1 MYWCSSLTLQNNTMK
16 FIFEISWF
24 MLLCYILFCAI
35 YLFFLS
41 LLDTTCLFSQLG
53 FPTSLSI
60 MCTWS
65 LLLPFIF
72 FLITKPLIEASLHHN
87 FSIPLFA
94 NIFHSFY
101 LPFKVADQ
109 NQTTH
114 VQLNNSYFKYIVK
127 TWIIWFWYIDPNQLL
142 CVCANAWSANLHIE
156 IVKIQICEWIYWP
169 ISFNIIIIIVF
180 RKYVKVTLFLFF

>member
-1 MYWCSSLTLQNNTMK
+1 MLYFVLCYL
-16 FIFEISWF
+16 FIFSISF
-24 MLLCYILFCAI
+24 GYYMFIF
-35 YLFFLS
+35 
-41 LLDTTCLFSQLG
+41 TVRFSYKFVNNLH
-53 FPTSLSI
+53 
-60 MCTWS
+60 MK

-72 FLITKPLIEASLHHN
+72 FLITKSLIEASLHHN

-114 VQLNNSYFKYIVK
+114 VQLNNSYFEYIVK
-127 TWIIWFWYIDPNQLL
+127 TWIVWFWYIDSNQLL

-180 RKYVKVTLFLFF
+180 RKYVKVTFLVFLGKI